1 MAAVLMKSTRPYHF
15 LLPALAVALACACA
29 LFAVGLGQTWREHRA
44 FAERE
49 ALAKAELARL
59 QQENAEKQAYLTAL
73 LNDPAM
79 MERAARERLGYSR
92 EGELIFKFA
101 E

>member
-1 MAAVLMKSTRPYHF
+1 MKSARSYRIILPLLAAALAAVLAVPG
-15 LLPALAVALACACA
+15 VALMQA
-29 LFAVGLGQTWREHRA
+29 WREHQA
-44 FAERE
+44 FAERQQ
-49 ALAKAELARL
+49 AAEEELR
-59 QQENAEKQAYLTAL
+59 QVQRGNGQRQAYLAAL

-92 EGELIFKFA
+92 EDELIFKFG